1 MAAIEYNSRRSH
13 TVKPQQRKLCVLPA
27 GRWVKTHKPALPRPP
42 QTSQPCP
49 LCTLG
54 LGGPRNQSSKAVS
67 VALAEL
73 VVPPCRNQ
81 CRLTHP
87 VFLQC
92 EKKLKTKGSLP
103 PKYALELLT
112 IYAWEQ
118 GSGVE
123 DFDTAEGFRTV
134 LELVTQYQQLCIF
147 WTVNY
152 SFEDEIVR
160 NFLLTQIQKPRCPE
174 RCPASFS

>member
-1 MAAIEYNSRRSH
+1 MCAACGLLSEG
-13 TVKPQQRKLCVLPA
+13 PQTCTAQASPDQS
-27 GRWVKTHKPALPRPP
+27 TPPALRSGTRWP
-42 QTSQPCP
+42 QESF
-49 LCTLG
+49 
-54 LGGPRNQSSKAVS
+54 KAVS

-73 VVPPCRNQ
+73 VTPPCRDQ
-81 CRLTHP
+81 CHLTHP

-92 EKKLKTKGSLP
+92 ERKLKTKGSLP

-134 LELVTQYQQLCIF
+134 LELVTRYHQLCIF

-152 SFEDEIVR
+152 GFEDEIVR

-174 RCPASFS
+174 PCPASFS